1 MPLAQALNT
10 GSLAWSTCT
19 GIAYWYMVA
28 SWGGYSF
35 VINIIPI
42 HALVCVLTGRL
53 SGRLY
58 VAFAPFI
65 VMGTLEAGERCWR
78 HHLCDTAR
86 VQPCS
91 DPDHMR
97 NPLCGRLHFR
107 RNAQGQAGCLSIVLM
122 YRGSIPQSCFWKD
135 IGCLLR
141 CVPHPHA
148 ASIPVVGFNAVLTSE
163 HFGAFFTFAVLHAAL
178 AIRYIKVF
186 AAWQSSPALG
196 QNLDV
201 MRLQAIKLF
210 STSGSQDVGHCKTTH
225 EVVRCSQCLRPAL
238 GTAATL

>member
-1 MPLAQALNT
+1 MSGAGVIICAILHVFSPVVILTTCAILSVEDCTSGATLRDRLGACQ
-10 GSLAWSTCT
+10 SL
-19 GIAYWYMVA
+19 
-28 SWGGYSF
+28 
-35 VINIIPI
+35 
-42 HALVCVLTGRL
+42 
-53 SGRLY
+53 
-58 VAFAPFI
+58 
-65 VMGTLEAGERCWR
+65 
-78 HHLCDTAR
+78 
-86 VQPCS
+86 
-91 DPDHMR
+91 
-97 NPLCGRLHFR
+97 
-107 RNAQGQAGCLSIVLM
+107 LM